1 MKSECRTFM
10 YVNHKADSTSA
21 SLRKYIPG
29 REEAYRAIVKGN
41 NDIYIDF
48 VRVSLCICVH
58 GCVTVFVCECD
69 KDNQGEKD
77 RDRDRKTQKKIYGIE
92 RD

>member
-29 REEAYRAIVKGN
+29 REEAYRTIVKGN

-48 VRVSLCICVH
+48 VCVCVCAWLCDCV
-58 GCVTVFVCECD
+58 CV
-69 KDNQGEKD
+69 
-77 RDRDRKTQKKIYGIE
+77 
-92 RD
+92 